1 MVAPLDH
8 FLSGSKSSIYY
19 KRIFHKRAGGQRLML
34 RIGTEGMGSIL
45 SRFSTRE
52 SGVDVYNLKLGFEW
66 DFNFNGFHFYFGPE
80 IGQSRYETDEG
91 SLRVREEN
99 ALFNTSAV
107 AVQRDIEV
115 NESEVRITSG
125 QLFLGFKF
133 DVSPIV
139 ALGLEVAGGYGQI
152 ETETLLVGSQ
162 ESTLSSSERW
172 DISLARFFFAEIYF

>member
-1 MVAPLDH
+1 MRILPAILLLVLIGFGRLYAMETKTAYGAESIDTAGLAYNNALMVAPLDH

-91 SLRVREEN
+91 SLRV
-99 ALFNTSAV
+99 
-107 AVQRDIEV
+107 
-115 NESEVRITSG
+115 
-125 QLFLGFKF
+125 
-133 DVSPIV
+133 
-139 ALGLEVAGGYGQI
+139 LE
-152 ETETLLVGSQ
+152 
-162 ESTLSSSERW
+162 
-172 DISLARFFFAEIYF
+172 